1 MISHSK
7 EVVEMLF
14 TLFRVTSAAL
24 LIWIVIEIT
33 ILVGKLMETKEEE
46 GS

>member
-1 MISHSK
+1 
-7 EVVEMLF
+7 MLF